1 MLSAVGVCRYCRD
14 HEARERT
21 LSNWIERLRIEAV
34 AFDKELSDEAF
45 DRLAPPARS
54 QQARRPPGIVKHMR
68 HAFVHIGRMTMNEKK
83 SMDDRASSRKPRLS
97 T

>member
-1 MLSAVGVCRYCRD
+1 V
-14 HEARERT
+14 
-21 LSNWIERLRIEAV
+21 
-34 AFDKELSDEAF
+34 FDKELSDEAF

-83 SMDDRASSRKPRLS
+83 SMDDKDEQQEAPAIDVADELTDEALDRPRDRYHCVGG
-97 T
+97 TNYCV